1 MFDAFVPPI
10 VVGRGLRAKIHE
22 IDLEGGWRPKQPA
35 VVAASEQ
42 KFAQQYLMTSMK
54 SPTLMGDAEGK
65 PTLAADGRFVVV
77 DGVSTCTAL
86 TNMLSKI
93 SESDD
98 DMNLR
103 QRGFT
108 QALTAD

>member
-1 MFDAFVPPI
+1 MAAKTACCGSGVRADICATVFDDI
-10 VVGRGLRAKIHE
+10 
-22 IDLEGGWRPKQPA
+22 
-35 VVAASEQ
+35 
-42 KFAQQYLMTSMK
+42 MK

-86 TNMLSKI
+86 TNMFSKI